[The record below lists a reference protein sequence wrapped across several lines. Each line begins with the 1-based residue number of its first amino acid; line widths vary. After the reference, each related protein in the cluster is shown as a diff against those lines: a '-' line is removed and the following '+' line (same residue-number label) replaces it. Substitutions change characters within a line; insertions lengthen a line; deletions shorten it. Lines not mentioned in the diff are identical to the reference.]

1 MDLTPEEQKEFSEL
15 KHIWNDRGFLL
26 PDEKQ
31 RYNELFHK
39 NAQAFV
45 SKMKQIEETNRLIM
59 SN

>member
-1 MDLTPEEQKEFSEL
+1 MSLTPEERKEFSDL
-15 KHIWNDRGFLL
+15 KHIRCNRGFLL
-26 PDEKQ
+26 PVEKQ
-31 RYNELFHK
+31 RYDELFHK

>member
-1 MDLTPEEQKEFSEL
+1 MSLTPEEQKEFSEL
-15 KHIWNDRGFLL
+15 KHTRCERGFLL
-26 PDEKQ
+26 PQEQQ
-31 RYNELFHK
+31 RFNELFHK